1 LSGPSLLAPQLLHVS
16 LHAAQ
21 TKPGYLSLY
30 LPLFITFASVSSQ
43 RVFFFFFLTML
54 LKNSF
59 FFKLIFKAFLDILI
73 LKKIEIKFF
82 LF

>member
-1 LSGPSLLAPQLLHVS
+1 VSGPSLLAPQLLHVS

-43 RVFFFFFLTML
+43 RVFFFLFLFFFLTML

-59 FFKLIFKAFLDILI
+59 FFQINF
-73 LKKIEIKFF
+73 
-82 LF
+82 